1 MKVLICDPTAPKAID
16 KMRDAGIEVDVKD
29 DVSANDLPTVLPAY
43 DGMVVRSR
51 TKVRQPLIDGAT
63 NLKVIVRGGVGL
75 DNIDVEY
82 ARSKGIAVL
91 NTPAASSASV
101 AELTIGYLFGLARH
115 IPQATAS
122 MKGGLWEK
130 KRFKGTELFAKQL
143 GLIGCGRIG
152 QEVAQRATALGM
164 DVVFYRRTDCEIDC
178 AEQVQLDD
186 LLRTSDYISLH
197 VPHTDDT
204 HNILDAAAFAKM
216 KDGVYIVNCGR
227 GGTLDE
233 DALYDAIQSGK
244 VAGAALDVYADEPS
258 KGHKL
263 FSLEQVIGSPHVGA
277 STSEAQSRVGAEVA
291 ENMIAF
297 YLENVKKTEGAAREA
312 I

>member
-1 MKVLICDPTAPKAID
+1 MKVLICDPTAPEAIE
-16 KMRDAGIEVDVKD
+16 RIRSAGIKVDVQD
-29 DVSANDLPTVLPAY
+29 DISAEELPDVLPAY

-51 TKVRQPLIDGAT
+51 TKVRQPLIDQAT

-75 DNIDVEY
+75 DNIDVDY
-82 ARSKGIAVL
+82 ARTRGIAVL

-101 AELTIGYLFGLARH
+101 AELTIGYMFCLARH

-122 MKGGLWEK
+122 MKAGLWEK
-130 KRFKGTELFAKQL
+130 KKFKGTEVFAKRL

-152 QEVAQRATALGM
+152 QEVADRASRLGM

-178 AEQVQLDD
+178 AEQVSLDE

-197 VPHTDDT
+197 VPHSEET
-204 HNILDAAAFAKM
+204 HNILGAEAFAKM
-216 KDGVYIVNCGR
+216 KDGVYIINCGR

-233 DALYDAIQSGK
+233 DALFDAIQSGK
-244 VAGAALDVYADEPS
+244 VAGAALDVYAEEPS

-263 FSLEQVIGSPHVGA
+263 YTLEQVIGSPHVGA
-277 STSEAQSRVGAEVA
+277 ATSEAQGRVGAEVA
-291 ENMIAF
+291 EQMIEF
-297 YLENVKKTEGAAREA
+297 FKVQVPG
-312 I
+312 